1 MAEQIFKSPG
11 FFEREI
17 EVIKRPSVINRDTPA
32 AVVGMAEKGPAF
44 VPTHV
49 SSTEEFIKVFG
60 VPNRKMPAT
69 QAAYEFLEAGGKAVQ
84 FCRVLGSGLKD
95 EVNAGFIVNPV
106 LDGSTIEGCVS
117 VLSSEMN
124 QTGIDNVDNV
134 HSFGATFTGV
144 RAKIIT
150 ADGFSLTS
158 ATLTSTTFAASTLTG
173 VSTAALTDD
182 KFQIKIVDGANDK
195 GPFTVSLDPTDEEY
209 ISRVLNTDPLK
220 LEEEGHVLYSH
231 FPIETS
237 VVNNTSV
244 KIVNGGTEQ
253 NCKDLGTY
261 TNRFFAPKTPH
272 FISQPFSG
280 KEYDLFRF
288 ESLDDGSYAS
298 DKYKISITNLRA
310 SDDVNNKFGSFTV
323 VVRDLRDTDENQIV
337 YETFAN
343 CNLNPESDMFVAKV
357 IGDIKTYL
365 YFDAASEDERRL
377 ITEGSYRNVSNHI
390 RVIVHEDVLSGE
402 CPQESLPIGFRGIDS
417 MVLSAADI
425 NDSDSNIMLPLPLRV
440 KVTKGDRASQAL
452 SAQNGDENFR
462 ADLYWGMLTTTIKI
476 VTNPNY
482 SSDFN
487 EIIPNLLAYSGS
499 SSKFNLTSQSSKDA
513 NNHNKFTLDNVTLGT
528 LTTIAS
534 VKEKTVTDLGGVT
547 YYDRDG
553 SDTSAL
559 SLADLLAQDAQAFNR
574 YSILAKFTAPMQG
587 GWNGLNPFDKD
598 MAYMTDRS
606 VSTDASDGKAIS
618 FSSALFATSD
628 SAGAMH
634 GEGDNSNAVASFKN
648 AIRLVTDE
656 MVTNSNVIAVPGIRE
671 PLVTDYVTFRVE
683 NYGRSIYLMDIP
695 LFDKSGARIF
705 VDCDGLS
712 SGKTDILEVAS
723 QFDSR
728 QIDSSY
734 AAAYFPDVLMLD
746 HGDVEGSQ
754 FNRRVI
760 RMPASVAALSGIGN
774 TDAIASP
781 WFAPAGFGRGSLE
794 RVKGLDIRLN
804 TKNRDDLYEARIN
817 PIANFPNNQFV
828 IFGQKTTQIAR
839 TALDRVNVR
848 RLVLEVKRQI
858 EVIAH
863 GLLFAQ
869 NNNITRSRFVK
880 KASSSLANIQS
891 RSGIEDFRVV
901 MDDTN
906 NTSEDVDNNRLNG
919 KIVIVPTRAVEFIQ
933 IDFVVTNSG
942 VEYP

>member
-1 MAEQIFKSPG
+1 
-11 FFEREI
+11 
-17 EVIKRPSVINRDTPA
+17 
-32 AVVGMAEKGPAF
+32 
-44 VPTHV
+44 
-49 SSTEEFIKVFG
+49 
-60 VPNRKMPAT
+60 
-69 QAAYEFLEAGGKAVQ
+69 
-84 FCRVLGSGLKD
+84 
-95 EVNAGFIVNPV
+95 
-106 LDGSTIEGCVS
+106 
-117 VLSSEMN
+117 
-124 QTGIDNVDNV
+124 
-134 HSFGATFTGV
+134 
-144 RAKIIT
+144 
-150 ADGFSLTS
+150 
-158 ATLTSTTFAASTLTG
+158 
-173 VSTAALTDD
+173 
-182 KFQIKIVDGANDK
+182 
-195 GPFTVSLDPTDEEY
+195 
-209 ISRVLNTDPLK
+209 
-220 LEEEGHVLYSH
+220 
-231 FPIETS
+231 
-237 VVNNTSV
+237 
-244 KIVNGGTEQ
+244 
-253 NCKDLGTY
+253 
-261 TNRFFAPKTPH
+261 
-272 FISQPFSG
+272 
-280 KEYDLFRF
+280 
-288 ESLDDGSYAS
+288 
-298 DKYKISITNLRA
+298 
-310 SDDVNNKFGSFTV
+310 
-323 VVRDLRDTDENQIV
+323 
-337 YETFAN
+337 
-343 CNLNPESDMFVAKV
+343 
-357 IGDIKTYL
+357 
-365 YFDAASEDERRL
+365 
-377 ITEGSYRNVSNHI
+377 
-390 RVIVHEDVLSGE
+390 
-402 CPQESLPIGFRGIDS
+402 
-417 MVLSAADI
+417 
-425 NDSDSNIMLPLPLRV
+425 
-440 KVTKGDRASQAL
+440 
-452 SAQNGDENFR
+452 
-462 ADLYWGMLTTTIKI
+462 
-476 VTNPNY
+476 
-482 SSDFN
+482 
-487 EIIPNLLAYSGS
+487 
-499 SSKFNLTSQSSKDA
+499 
-513 NNHNKFTLDNVTLGT
+513 
-528 LTTIAS
+528 
-534 VKEKTVTDLGGVT
+534 
-547 YYDRDG
+547 
-553 SDTSAL
+553 
-559 SLADLLAQDAQAFNR
+559 
-574 YSILAKFTAPMQG
+574 MQG

-606 VSTDASDGKAIS
+606 VSTDASGGKAIS